1 MEVHLLSA
9 FFATCLLVSLTPG
22 LCSMLCMGLASTIGV
37 RRTQWMMLG
46 ELFGMGSVAMAA
58 VLSIAAV
65 LHVEPALFMTLKIAG
80 SGYLIFLGW
89 KIWRQAPGKEA
100 SAFRIP
106 QTRLSLAGLGFT
118 TAITNPKVWAL
129 YVALLPPFVD
139 PRQALAGQLSAM
151 LVMIVVVELLCLY
164 LYAFGGRALARV
176 LDQASARAYIGR
188 VIGALMAAMGL
199 WILMQ

>member
-1 MEVHLLSA
+1 MEGHLLGA

-22 LCSMLCMGLASTIGV
+22 LCSILCMGLATTIGV

-46 ELFGMGSVAMAA
+46 ELIGMGSVAMAA

-65 LHVEPALFMTLKIAG
+65 LHLQPALFMTLKVAG
-80 SGYLIFLGW
+80 SAYLVFLGW
-89 KIWRQAPGKEA
+89 RIWRHAPEKEV
-100 SAFRIP
+100 SAFKVP

-139 PRQALAGQLSAM
+139 PKQPLAVQLAVM
-151 LVMIVVVELLCLY
+151 LVLIVVVELLCLY
-164 LYAFGGRALARV
+164 LYAFGGRMLARV
-176 LDQASARAYIGR
+176 LDQASTRIFIGR
-188 VIGALMAAMGL
+188 VIGALMAAMGI